1 MCENFSKTRTCPSQA
16 KNIPTW
22 QKSALGVFQ
31 FLQSILNYKHTVNS
45 RYNEHGYI
53 EIPVI
58 TKSVKFPK
66 LPNELDHNKVRLY
79 RNGYIEIPLISK

>member
-1 MCENFSKTRTCPSQA
+1 MCEKNSKTRTCPSQA
-16 KNIPTW
+16 KNIPTC
-22 QKSALGVFQ
+22 QKSPLGSARLFNQ
-31 FLQSILNYKHTVNS
+31 FCTYKHTVNS

-66 LPNELDHNKVRLY
+66 T
-79 RNGYIEIPLISK
+79 S

>member
-1 MCENFSKTRTCPSQA
+1 MSEIFVERFLELFTRFCEHYYYT
-16 KNIPTW
+16 
-22 QKSALGVFQ
+22 
-31 FLQSILNYKHTVNS
+31 TVNS

-66 LPNELDHNKVRLY
+66 T
-79 RNGYIEIPLISK
+79 S

>member
-1 MCENFSKTRTCPSQA
+1 MDMNKYLEMYLFH
-16 KNIPTW
+16 NI
-22 QKSALGVFQ
+22 
-31 FLQSILNYKHTVNS
+31 YTVNS
-45 RYNEHGYI
+45 RYNELGYI

-66 LPNELDHNKVRLY
+66 TSYELDHNKVRLY